1 MKNECRKLYKQRKI
15 ERINEG
21 AKEEALSKDRKT
33 FWSEIAKYEIEI
45 QTAEKSRQNKGGFA
59 QLTNR

>member
-1 MKNECRKLYKQRKI
+1 MKNECKKLYKQRKI
-15 ERINEG
+15 ERSNKR

-33 FWSEIAKYEIEI
+33 FWPEIAKYEIEI
-45 QTAEKSRQNKGGFA
+45 QTAEKSRQNKGGCA